1 MDTKIPVT
9 VEFTFPEM
17 CGLKSDCDSPT
28 QIVTLNKKTS
38 RRPRGDNIK
47 RIRRDLLRKCKSR
60 MGDLSINRM
69 RHDLLRKCKK
79 GKRRN
84 YPKFHLK
91 EPSLMIDFY
100 ESKQQNSIRK
110 HLLAWYL

>member
-28 QIVTLNKKTS
+28 QIVTLSKKTS
-38 RRPRGDNIK
+38 RRPRGANIK
-47 RIRRDLLRKCKSR
+47 RIRR
-60 MGDLSINRM
+60 
-69 RHDLLRKCKK
+69 DLLRKCKK

-84 YPKFHLK
+84 YPMFHLK

-110 HLLAWYL
+110 HLLAWYLLT